1 MRLHVQ
7 VELLGGEVAPQLQR
21 EHRLRGRGV
30 VQLELQLR
38 LVDVEGAA
46 VPVQIQ
52 SSASKSSIRRLGLL
66 LVESGY
72 YCFHI

>member
-1 MRLHVQ
+1 MVRLHVQ
-7 VELLGGEVAPQLQR
+7 VELLGAEVAPQLQR

-46 VPVQIQ
+46 VSVN
-52 SSASKSSIRRLGLL
+52 
-66 LVESGY
+66 
-72 YCFHI
+72 

>member
-1 MRLHVQ
+1 MVRLHVQ

-46 VPVQIQ
+46 VSVN
-52 SSASKSSIRRLGLL
+52 
-66 LVESGY
+66 
-72 YCFHI
+72 

>member
-30 VQLELQLR
+30 VQLELQLG

-46 VPVQIQ
+46 VPVNR
-52 SSASKSSIRRLGLL
+52 SSGGVTFVGRSTMSLNVFVI
-66 LVESGY
+66 E
-72 YCFHI
+72 